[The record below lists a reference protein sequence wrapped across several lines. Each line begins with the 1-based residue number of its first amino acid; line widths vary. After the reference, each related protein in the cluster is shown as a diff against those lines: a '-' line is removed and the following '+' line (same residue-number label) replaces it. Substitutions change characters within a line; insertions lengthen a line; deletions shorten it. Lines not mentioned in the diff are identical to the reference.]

1 MKIKE
6 YAVLDVNIDLV
17 TGNNLENP
25 YDAEIIFESQ
35 DKNEIEKYLRES
47 GRDLDDDNTTIED
60 YYVNEDGEF
69 LEGSN
74 YDIPT
79 NFIKNIDKR

>member
-35 DKNEIEKYLRES
+35 DKNEIEKYLRQS

-60 YYVNEDGEF
+60 YYVNEYGEF